1 MSIVTLAAAK
11 LHLRIEGG
19 NEDALI
25 QVLVNASELSAAKF
39 MARNV
44 YADQGALDAAVAGVA
59 AALASASAAYEAAT
73 TAADLIMNAVERAF
87 ALVAAEDA
95 YTNAQTLARMT
106 QAGIVINDA
115 IVSAVLLTV
124 GHLYLNREGVV
135 DRALVELPMG
145 VQYLLQPFKAY

>member
-1 MSIVTLAAAK
+1 MSLVTLAAAK
-11 LHLRIEGG
+11 LHLRVEGG
-19 NEDALI
+19 NEDTLI
-25 QVLVNASELSAAKF
+25 QVLVNAAELSAAKF

-44 YADQGALDAAVAGVA
+44 YADQSALTAAVADVA
-59 AALASASAAYEAAT
+59 AALASASAAYEVAT
-73 TAADLIMNAVERAF
+73 TAANLITNDVERTF
-87 ALVAAEDA
+87 ALEAAEAA
-95 YTNAQTLARMT
+95 YTNAGTLARMT

-115 IVSAVLLTV
+115 IVSSVLLTV